1 MPEELS
7 AKRTTACVICHKP
20 VELETAKTDE
30 RGQAVH
36 EDCYLVNLKQRRKL
50 RIPGQQGRKIGNP
63 AA

>member
-1 MPEELS
+1 M
-7 AKRTTACVICHKP
+7 ICHKP

-36 EDCYLVNLKQRRKL
+36 EDCYLANLKQRRKL